1 MSERIE
7 IHPLTVTASS
17 PSAAASAS
25 TNCSFDLADLDPAL
39 ILAAERGLAIAPV
52 LTHSWHTSPRSFISE
67 LSSEIDIIAQ
77 ASARFPRCNWTAH
90 LGASDMVVIEL
101 DMVIGYKNLAI
112 LCLRSFG
119 SLAQTLQF
127 GDDT

>member
-52 LTHSWHTSPRSFISE
+52 LTHSWHTSPVLSF
-67 LSSEIDIIAQ
+67 Q
-77 ASARFPRCNWTAH
+77 NSAAKLTSLP
-90 LGASDMVVIEL
+90 
-101 DMVIGYKNLAI
+101 K
-112 LCLRSFG
+112 LRPVFRAVTG
-119 SLAQTLQF
+119 PLIWVLPTWW
-127 GDDT
+127 